1 MTQPTNTFDT
11 YDAVGN
17 REDLQ
22 DKIYMV
28 SPEKT
33 PVMSAGRRFKAT
45 AKFHEWQ
52 RDSLATPNKDN
63 AVIEGDDR
71 TGTALTPTD
80 RVGNYAQ
87 LFDKVAVV
95 TSSQKKSNSAG
106 RSDEMKYQIATK
118 AIPELKRDIEAMLI
132 SNNAAVAGNSTTAR
146 KSAGIGTM
154 VYTNASHGTGT
165 PNGSTTAHTSGAATT
180 APVVCGTL
188 RAFAESQIKT
198 VMQGIYTNS
207 GEMPSFVSLTP
218 SHKSGF
224 SAFTGIATSRY
235 QVGKGKGEQTRI
247 IGGADIYVSDFGE
260 LTIVPNYVQ
269 ATASP
274 NTVLILN
281 PEHYG
286 VAYFQDFATEPLAK
300 TGHTDKE
307 MVKAEVLAVVT
318 SQTAQGK
325 VADLTA

>member
-1 MTQPTNTFDT
+1 MAQPANTFDT
-11 YDAVGN
+11 YDAIGN

-52 RDSLATPNKDN
+52 RDTLATPNKDN

-71 TGTALTPTD
+71 TGTALTATE

-95 TSSQKKSNSAG
+95 TSSQRKANSAG
-106 RSDEMKYQIATK
+106 RSDEMKYQIAMK

-146 KSAGIGTM
+146 KSAGIGAM
-154 VYTNASHGTGT
+154 VYTNTVHGVG
-165 PNGSTTAHTSGAATT
+165 GSTPSHTSGAATT
-180 APVVCGTL
+180 GPTAGTNA
-188 RAFAESQIKT
+188 AFAEANIKT
-198 VMQGIYTNS
+198 VMQSIYTNS
-207 GEMPSFVSLTP
+207 GEMPSLVSLTP
-218 SHKSGF
+218 SHKATF
-224 SAFTGIATSRY
+224 STFAGIATNRY
-235 QVGKGKGEQTRI
+235 NVGKGKAEQGRI
-247 IGGADIYVSDFGE
+247 VGGADVYVSDFGE

-269 ATASP
+269 ATASA

-286 VAYFQDFATEPLAK
+286 VAFYQDFKTEPLAK

-307 MVKAEVLAVVT
+307 MVSAEVLAVVT
-318 SQTAQGK
+318 SEKAQGK
-325 VADLTA
+325 VADRTA